1 MSNLP
6 LFFAFSAGL
15 LASVNP
21 CGFAM
26 LPGFVAYYLGSKES
40 EESPTAMRL
49 RAAILLGLAVTA
61 GFMTLFVSAGVVL
74 SVSGQYLSRTLP
86 WLGVII
92 GLALVV
98 LGIWTLLGHVLPVT
112 LPTLTVKRYGRSPQ
126 AMFLYGIAYGLVSL
140 GCALPVFLS
149 VVAGALTTGGLV
161 PSVSMFVSYSLGMGT
176 VLVAMAL
183 GSVLL
188 KGTIAHW
195 LRGLL
200 PHVKTF
206 SSIILVVA
214 GLYLIYQAA
223 TNPLGGF

>member
-26 LPGFVAYYLGSKES
+26 LPGFVAYYLGSQEP
-40 EESPTAMRL
+40 EEVHTAGRL
-49 RAAILLGLAVTA
+49 RAALLLGIAVTA
-61 GFMTLFVSAGVVL
+61 GFMTLFVSVGVVL
-74 SVSGQYLSRTLP
+74 SVGGQFIFRTLP

-98 LGIWTLLGHVLPVT
+98 IGVWTLLGHVLPLP
-112 LPTLTVKRYGRSPQ
+112 LPTISVKRFGRGPQ
-126 AMFLYGIAYGLVSL
+126 AMFLYGTAYGLVSL

-149 VVAGALTTGGLV
+149 VVAGVLTTGGIM
-161 PSVSMFVSYSLGMGT
+161 PGISMFVSYSLGMGAALLA
-176 VLVAMAL
+176 VAL
-183 GSVLL
+183 GAVLFE
-188 KGTIAHW
+188 GAIARW

-200 PHVKTF
+200 PHVKAL
-206 SSIILVVA
+206 SSILLVVA

-223 TNPLGGF
+223 VNPLGGF